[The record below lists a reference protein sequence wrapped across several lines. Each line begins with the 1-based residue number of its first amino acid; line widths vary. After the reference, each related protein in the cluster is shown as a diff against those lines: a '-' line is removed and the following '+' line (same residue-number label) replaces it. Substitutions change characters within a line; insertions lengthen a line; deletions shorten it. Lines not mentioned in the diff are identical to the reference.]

1 MGMYV
6 LHVLTGSEDR
16 IADRL
21 RTEGYT
27 ALVPAELRLERRQ
40 GRARP
45 RRRLLMPGYVC
56 VEAVMDASTYYA
68 VTGIPGVI
76 RMLNYDEPLDAQ
88 DAGMIRQCGD
98 SRRPVLTKHANGRY
112 TIDSGSWQRYAGR
125 LARVSERAQRAVFRV
140 DGANEL
146 LTITC
151 TIQKG

>member
-6 LHVLTGSEDR
+6 LYVHTGCEDR
-16 IADRL
+16 IAARL
-21 RTEGYT
+21 RDRGYE

-40 GRARP
+40 GRIWP

-56 VEAVMDASTYYA
+56 VEAAMDARAYYA

-76 RMLNYDEPLDAQ
+76 RMLNYDAPLDAQ
-88 DAGMIRQCGD
+88 DAGMIRQCED
-98 SRRPVLTKHANGRY
+98 SRQPVLTKHANGSY
-112 TIDSGSWQRYAGR
+112 TIDSGPWQRYAGR
-125 LARVSERAQRAVFRV
+125 LVRVSERAQRAVFRV

-146 LTITC
+146 LAITC